1 MVVMVLRGVLV
12 VAGVAAGV
20 VGLVELLDSG
30 WVDQAHLLVW
40 LAVGVVAHDVLLSG
54 LAIMTGVLVVR
65 LLPAHARAPAVIGLV
80 VVATV
85 TAAVLPTLTVT
96 WTEPTNASLLDRPYG
111 RNWLGFVGLV
121 VVAVGAGSWW
131 GHRRSR
137 TNGLAAERSGRGR
150 HPRG

>member
-1 MVVMVLRGVLV
+1 MVVLRGLLV
-12 VAGVAAGV
+12 VAGLAAGV
-20 VGLVELLDSG
+20 VGLVELLDAG
-30 WVDQAHLLVW
+30 WADLAHVLVW
-40 LAVGVVAHDVLLSG
+40 LVIGVVIHDVLLSG
-54 LAIMTGVLVVR
+54 LAILTGVLVVR
-65 LLPAHARAPAVIGLV
+65 LLPAQARAPAVIGLV

-85 TAAVLPTLTVT
+85 TMAVLPTVTVT

-131 GHRRSR
+131 GHRRAR